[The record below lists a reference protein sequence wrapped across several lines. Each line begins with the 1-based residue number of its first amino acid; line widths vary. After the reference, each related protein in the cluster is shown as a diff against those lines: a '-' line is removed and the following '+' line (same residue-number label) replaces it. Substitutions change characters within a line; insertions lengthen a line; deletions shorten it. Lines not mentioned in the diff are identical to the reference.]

1 VHLHQGDAERLTDL
15 FSLDDA
21 DHLLTSTAI
30 RTPQVRLAQDG
41 SVLPESAYTK
51 GATLAGRQLSG
62 LVDARKLLALFDGGA
77 TVVFQG
83 MHRYWPPLAELV
95 AELELDLGHP
105 CQANAYLTPPG
116 SQGFAVHSDRHD
128 VFVFQTHGLKRW
140 EVHNDGEVDHVQ
152 LEPGLSMYLP
162 TGTPHAARAQ
172 DRASLHVTI
181 GINQLTWRTLVRRAV
196 DAAIDRVDDAHL
208 PAGYL
213 DDPSALA
220 DGLGEHLAALA
231 DALRGTDPAVVAED
245 QVERF
250 LSGRQSQLRG
260 GIKDV
265 LQVRSLDDDTQLRR
279 RTGSPCVLVDRGD
292 TLRVLLGDR
301 WLDVPARLRP
311 ALEKIRAR
319 TDLTPADLPLDEESR
334 LVLCRRLV
342 REGLLEVRG

>member
-30 RTPQVRLAQDG
+30 RTPQVRLARDG
-41 SVLPESAYTK
+41 AVLPESAYTR
-51 GATLAGRQLSG
+51 GATLAGKPLTG
-62 LVDARKLLALFDGGA
+62 LVDSRKLLLLFDDGA

-95 AELELDLGHP
+95 AELELELGHP

-116 SQGFAVHSDRHD
+116 SQGFAVHSDSHD
-128 VFVFQTHGLKRW
+128 VFVFQTHGIKRW
-140 EVHNDGEVDHVQ
+140 EVHSDGEVDRVN

-181 GINQLTWRTLVRRAV
+181 GINQLTWRQMLDRAV
-196 DAAIDRVDDAHL
+196 TGILDGTGDGHL

-213 DDPSALA
+213 EDPALLRDGLA
-220 DGLGEHLAALA
+220 DRLTALA
-231 DALRGTDPAVVAED
+231 DAVRDADAGDVVDAHI
-245 QVERF
+245 QRF
-250 LSGRQSQLRG
+250 LTGRQSSVRG
-260 GIKDV
+260 GLRDV
-265 LQVRSLDDDTQLRR
+265 LEARHLTDTTVLRR
-279 RTGSPCVLVDRGD
+279 RTGHPCVLVDRGD
-292 TLRVLLGDR
+292 ILRVLLGDR
-301 WLDVPARLRP
+301 YLDVPARLRP
-311 ALEKIRAR
+311 ALEKIRSR
-319 TDLTPADLPLDEESR
+319 SDISPADLPLDEQSR